1 MDGYLLTLTAIRSL
15 NDELRT
21 RLRGGTILVSE
32 EVKELGPVV
41 HAHALVTMAQ
51 TYRFEDEEHQY
62 GNFFFCARLF
72 QWSIDYSGSSD
83 PANPKVTSRVLNLT
97 L

>member
-41 HAHALVTMAQ
+41 HAHALVTMME
-51 TYRFEDEEHQY
+51 TGCFDDEEHQF
-62 GNFFFCARLF
+62 GRFVFCARLF
-72 QWSIDYSGSSD
+72 RWSIDYSGSPD
-83 PANPKVTSRVLNLT
+83 PANPKVTRRVLNLT